1 MQDQFNIYEA
11 KTQLSKLVERV
22 ENGDEIVLA
31 RNGKPVAKIV
41 PLRRRT
47 EPRQPGGWEGKG
59 WMADDFDAPD
69 GEWDEAIDEMYRNW
83 GIDPEKAGP
92 RRAVVDGK

>member
-1 MQDQFNIYEA
+1 VQDQFNIYEA